1 MGKEPG
7 EKAESQSMLNITGSL
22 LIILHAL
29 QWGAVRL
36 LCCLPAQPHQS

>member
-22 LIILHAL
+22 LMMQHAL

-36 LCCLPAQPHQS
+36 LGCLPAQPHQH